1 MNTKTTKTT
10 KTATIEHAH
19 VAGQIE
25 CGICKTLFAP
35 LNLKQKYCSDECKAE
50 GKREANRR
58 FYAVHGSSKADP
70 KNQMRVLIEQ
80 YLWARTGQTLAN
92 GWTGGA
98 GVAFERRTA
107 AQFEKLE
114 PSMNADAKRL
124 LADAEKLVVML
135 NVRALCNGRHKELTT
150 IGESEQTLR
159 EALAVA
165 IDGLAGSM
173 TKTA

>member
-10 KTATIEHAH
+10 KTEQ
-19 VAGQIE
+19 VAGHIE

-58 FYAVHGSSKADP
+58 FYAVHGTSKADP
-70 KNQMRVLIEQ
+70 KNQTRSLIEQ

-98 GVAFERRTA
+98 GVAFSRRTD
-107 AQFEKLE
+107 AQFAKIAPL
-114 PSMNADAKRL
+114 MTADAKRL

-135 NVRALCNGRHKELTT
+135 NVRALCNGKHKELTT
-150 IGESEQTLR
+150 IEQSEQTLR

-165 IDGLAGSM
+165 VDGLAAAT
-173 TKTA
+173 TKADD

>member
-1 MNTKTTKTT
+1 MNTKNTKNTKTEQT
-10 KTATIEHAH
+10 
-19 VAGQIE
+19 AGQIE

-70 KNQMRVLIEQ
+70 KNQMRTQIEQ
-80 YLWARTGQTLAN
+80 YLWARTGEMLAD

-107 AQFEKLE
+107 MQFAKLE
-114 PSMNADAKRL
+114 TMMNADTKRL
-124 LADAEKLVVML
+124 LADVQKLVVML
-135 NVRALCNGRHKELTT
+135 NVRALCNGKHADLTT
-150 IGESEQTLR
+150 IEQSEQTLR

-165 IDGLAGSM
+165 VDGLAESM
-173 TKTA
+173 TKAA